1 MLTKKNFLLKI
12 GILSVSLILVSSLS
26 ISPAIPAIERYFNHI
41 SASSIELMTTVPSF
55 SVMLMV
61 LLSSFISKKIGEK
74 VTVVLGLSLVLVA
87 GILPFFLKSFT
98 IIFLSRIVLGVG
110 LGLVNSL
117 AVSLISIN
125 FKGKESAYLM
135 GLRSAFESGGQAIL
149 TFFAGQLIIFNWQSV
164 FLIYLLALPILL
176 LFIFS
181 YPNNK
186 KEFSDVE
193 LDTKKQSMNVYVILI
208 ALFLVVIVGTQTA
221 IIIRIS
227 GIVTNFNFGN
237 MVDASRVQTLMTV
250 AGMILGIFFG
260 RIFISIRYFTASL
273 GLIMMAFAHFL
284 VYSANNLSIITIGVM
299 LAGAAYPLLIS
310 LMFHLVSEVCQPG
323 SETLCMSVA
332 LVGCNLGGSSAPY
345 LLKLI
350 ALITGSSAINQPFL
364 SFSLLFVILTI
375 LSFFILR
382 RKDVK

>member
-1 MLTKKNFLLKI
+1 MVTKKNFLLKI

-26 ISPAIPAIERYFNHI
+26 ISPAIPAIEGYFDHI

-55 SVMLMV
+55 SVMIMV
-61 LLSSFISKKIGEK
+61 LLSSFISNKIGEK
-74 VTVVLGLSLVLVA
+74 VTVILGLSLVLVA
-87 GILPFFLKSFT
+87 GVLPFFLKDFSAV
-98 IIFLSRIVLGVG
+98 FLSRIILGVG
-110 LGLVNSL
+110 LGLINSL

-149 TFFAGQLIIFNWQSV
+149 TFLAGQLILFNWQSV

-176 LFIFS
+176 LFMFS
-181 YPNNK
+181 YPDNK
-186 KEFSDVE
+186 KKDSDVE
-193 LDTKKQSMNVYVILI
+193 IDNRKQSVNFYVILI
-208 ALFLVVIVGTQTA
+208 AVFLVVIVGAQTA

-227 GIVTNFNFGN
+227 GIVTSFNFGN

-250 AGMILGIFFG
+250 AGMILGVFFG

-273 GLIMMAFAHFL
+273 GLIMMTMAHFL
-284 VYSANNLSIITIGVM
+284 VYSANSLMVITVGAV

-310 LMFHLVSEVCQPG
+310 LMFHLVSEVCRSG

-345 LLKLI
+345 FLKLI
-350 ALITGSSAINQPFL
+350 ALITGSKAINQPFL
-364 SFSLLFVILTI
+364 SFTFLFAVLTI
-375 LSFFILR
+375 LSWFFC
-382 RKDVK
+382 RKRSLK

>member
-1 MLTKKNFLLKI
+1 MVTKKNFLLKI

-26 ISPAIPAIERYFNHI
+26 ISPAIPAIEGYFDHI

-55 SVMLMV
+55 SVMIMV
-61 LLSSFISKKIGEK
+61 LLSSFISNKIGEK
-74 VTVVLGLSLVLVA
+74 VTVILGLSLVLVA
-87 GILPFFLKSFT
+87 GVLPFFLNDFSAV
-98 IIFLSRIVLGVG
+98 FLSRIILGVG
-110 LGLVNSL
+110 LGLINSL

-149 TFFAGQLIIFNWQSV
+149 TFLAGQLILFNWQSV

-176 LFIFS
+176 LFMFS
-181 YPNNK
+181 YPDNK
-186 KEFSDVE
+186 KKDSDVE
-193 LDTKKQSMNVYVILI
+193 IDNRKQSVNFYVILI
-208 ALFLVVIVGTQTA
+208 AVFLVVIVGAQTA

-227 GIVTNFNFGN
+227 GIVTSFNFGN

-250 AGMILGIFFG
+250 AGMILGVFFG

-273 GLIMMAFAHFL
+273 GLIMMTMAHFL
-284 VYSANNLSIITIGVM
+284 VYSANNLMVITVGAV

-310 LMFHLVSEVCQPG
+310 LMFHLVSEVCRSG

-350 ALITGSSAINQPFL
+350 ALITGSKAINQPFL
-364 SFSLLFVILTI
+364 SFAFLFAVLTI
-375 LSFFILR
+375 LSWFFC
-382 RKDVK
+382 RKRSLK